1 MLRQNWK
8 VLGLLGFL
16 VGAQGWSLYD
26 RLSQGKAPQWP
37 IAAANASLLA
47 SLVRREER
55 E

>member
-1 MLRQNWK
+1 MPRHWK
-8 VLGLLGFL
+8 LIALLGFL
-16 VGAQGWSLYD
+16 IGAQGWSLFD